1 MKLITLITVLT
12 FGAGLY
18 AQPAG
23 YNYDES
29 KVPEYELPEVLKLG
43 TGGTVMSV
51 SQWQEKRRP
60 EVLELFRKHVY
71 GRIPGDVKNSFIS
84 VLQEESNQALGG
96 TAIRRQVRLYL
107 KTKGESPYIDLLIY
121 LPKKELLRDGSVP
134 IFTGLNFN
142 GNHTVT
148 LEKQVPVHSKW
159 SRNDPRVGHKD
170 NRANEGSRGVKI
182 ERWQPEMLI
191 SEGFGLATAY
201 YGDIDPDFDDGWNNG
216 IHTLFP
222 SSTNLKKD
230 DWGSIASWAW
240 GLSRMM
246 DYFVTDED
254 IDHQRVAL
262 TGLSRLGKTALWAG
276 AEDERFAIVISTDSG
291 CGGAA
296 LSRRVFG
303 ETVKRINTSFPH
315 WFCDN
320 FNQYNDAEHRL
331 PVDQHMLVAL
341 IAPRP
346 VYIASAIED
355 VWADPKG
362 EFVSGLEASPV
373 YELFGKVGT
382 GTAKHPPVDHPI
394 GDYVGY
400 HMRSG
405 DHDANRFDWEQYIRF
420 AKRHFKLN

>member
-201 YGDIDPDFDDGWNNG
+201 YGDIDPDFDDGWKNG

-382 GTAKHPPVDHPI
+382 GTAKHPPVDQPI

>member
-29 KVPEYELPEVLKLG
+29 KVPEYKLPEVLKLA
-43 TGGTVMSV
+43 TGRTVMSV

-71 GRIPGDVKNSFIS
+71 GRIPGDVDNSFIS
-84 VLQEESNQALGG
+84 VLQEESNQALEGK
-96 TAIRRQVRLYL
+96 AIRRQVRLYL
-107 KTKGESPYIDLLIY
+107 KVKGESPYIDLLIY

-182 ERWQPEMLI
+182 ERWQPEMLV
-191 SEGFGLATAY
+191 SQGFGLATAY
-201 YGDIDPDFDDGWNNG
+201 YGDIDPDFDDGWKNG

-222 SSTNLKKD
+222 SSTKLKKD
-230 DWGSIASWAW
+230 EWGSIASWAW

-246 DYFVTDED
+246 DYFETDED

-320 FNQYNDAEHRL
+320 FNQYNDAEHHL

-382 GTAKHPPVDHPI
+382 GTAEHPPVDHPI

>member
-201 YGDIDPDFDDGWNNG
+201 YGDIDPDFDDGWKNG

>member
-1 MKLITLITVLT
+1 MKLIALITVLT
-12 FGAGLY
+12 FATDLY

-29 KVPEYELPEVLKLG
+29 KVPEYELPEVLKLD
-43 TGGTVMSV
+43 TGKTVTSV
-51 SQWQEKRRP
+51 AQWQEKRRP

-71 GRIPGDVKNSFIS
+71 GRIPADVDNGFIS
-84 VLQEESNQALGG
+84 VIQEESNQALGG
-96 TAIRRQVRLYL
+96 KAIRRQVRLYL
-107 KTKGESPYIDLLIY
+107 KGKDESPYIDLLIY
-121 LPKKELLRDGSVP
+121 LPKKALLRDGSVP
-134 IFTGLNFN
+134 IFTGLNFH

-148 LEKQVPVHSKW
+148 HEKEVPVHSKW
-159 SRNDPRVGHKD
+159 SRNDPRIGHKD

-182 ERWQPEMLI
+182 ERWQPELLI
-191 SEGFGLATAY
+191 SQGFGLATAY
-201 YGDIDPDFDDGWNNG
+201 YGDIDPDFDDGWKNG
-216 IHTLFP
+216 IHTLFS
-222 SSTNLKKD
+222 SSTKLKND
-230 DWGSIASWAW
+230 EWGAIASWAW

-246 DYFVTDED
+246 DYFVIDKD

-320 FNQYNDAEHRL
+320 FNQYNDAEHIL

-346 VYIASAIED
+346 VYIASSIED

-362 EFVSGLEASPV
+362 EFVSGREASPV
-373 YELFGKVGT
+373 YKLFGKVGT
-382 GTAKHPPVDHPI
+382 GTAKHPPVDLPI

>member
-1 MKLITLITVLT
+1 MKLIALITVLT
-12 FGAGLY
+12 FATDLY

-29 KVPEYELPEVLKLG
+29 KVPEYELPEVLKLD
-43 TGGTVMSV
+43 TGKTVTSV
-51 SQWQEKRRP
+51 AQWQEKRRP

-71 GRIPGDVKNSFIS
+71 GRIPADVDNGFIS
-84 VLQEESNQALGG
+84 VIQEESNQALGG
-96 TAIRRQVRLYL
+96 KAIRRQVRLYL
-107 KTKGESPYIDLLIY
+107 KGKDESPYIDLLIY
-121 LPKKELLRDGSVP
+121 LPKKDLLRDGSVP
-134 IFTGLNFN
+134 IFTGLNFH

-148 LEKQVPVHSKW
+148 HEKEVPVHSKW
-159 SRNDPRVGHKD
+159 SRNDPRIGHKD

-182 ERWQPEMLI
+182 ERWQPELLI
-191 SEGFGLATAY
+191 SQGFGLATAY
-201 YGDIDPDFDDGWNNG
+201 YGDIDPDFDDGWKNG
-216 IHTLFP
+216 IHTLFS
-222 SSTNLKKD
+222 SSTKLKND
-230 DWGSIASWAW
+230 EWGAIASWAW

-246 DYFVTDED
+246 DYFVIDED

-320 FNQYNDAEHRL
+320 FNQYNDAEHIL

-362 EFVSGLEASPV
+362 EFVSGREASPV
-373 YELFGKVGT
+373 YKLFGKVGT